1 LDIILY
7 LAHIKQ
13 DGITYFNNN
22 NTFILSNVWI
32 VNYNIYYFLNQNLK
46 VVLKYKVKVKYKNIV
61 LFLICI
67 IIKQTY

>member
-1 LDIILY
+1 MY

-13 DGITYFNNN
+13 DGIAYFNNN

-32 VNYNIYYFLNQNLK
+32 VNYIIYYFLNRNLK
-46 VVLKYKVKVKYKNIV
+46 VVLKYKVMVKYKNTV

-67 IIKQTY
+67 TIKQTY

>member
-13 DGITYFNNN
+13 DGIAYFNNN
-22 NTFILSNVWI
+22 NIFILSNVWI
-32 VNYNIYYFLNQNLK
+32 VNYIIYYFLNRNLK
-46 VVLKYKVKVKYKNIV
+46 VVLKYKVMVKYKNTV

-67 IIKQTY
+67 TIKQTY

>member
-1 LDIILY
+1 MY

-67 IIKQTY
+67 TIKQTY

>member
-1 LDIILY
+1 LY

-13 DGITYFNNN
+13 DGIAYFNNN

-67 IIKQTY
+67 TIKQTY

>member
-13 DGITYFNNN
+13 DGIAYFNNN

-46 VVLKYKVKVKYKNIV
+46 VVLKYKVKVKYKNTV

>member
-1 LDIILY
+1 LY

-13 DGITYFNNN
+13 DGIAYFNNN

-46 VVLKYKVKVKYKNIV
+46 VVLKYKVKVKYKNTV

>member
-13 DGITYFNNN
+13 DGIAYFNNN

-67 IIKQTY
+67 TIKQTY

>member
-1 LDIILY
+1 LY

>member
-1 LDIILY
+1 MY

-13 DGITYFNNN
+13 DGIAYFNNN

-46 VVLKYKVKVKYKNIV
+46 VVLKYKVKVKYKNTV

>member
-1 LDIILY
+1 MY

-13 DGITYFNNN
+13 DGIAYFNNN